1 MLMVVI
7 NWSEDYLINV
17 IEITKEIILYNNSL
31 NYLSPYNYIVYT
43 HRISLVGS
51 RSNISNSNVLDH
63 LLEDP

>member
-31 NYLSPYNYIVYT
+31 NYL
-43 HRISLVGS
+43 
-51 RSNISNSNVLDH
+51 
-63 LLEDP
+63 